1 MLRVRPDS
9 GVRPHVKAPLSQTV
23 SGEST
28 SEALA
33 KQAHEAAN
41 LTTALLGGLELVSLA
56 ASSGRSVEPPL
67 DTARRAA
74 ERIGELVRRIEA
86 GLRAGHGPTQTS

>member
-1 MLRVRPDS
+1 MNV
-9 GVRPHVKAPLSQTV
+9 
-23 SGEST
+23 
-28 SEALA
+28 LA

-56 ASSGRSVEPPL
+56 ASSGKSVEPPL
-67 DTARRAA
+67 NTARRAA

-86 GLRAGHGPTQTS
+86 GLRASPGPTSTS